1 MSRSI
6 RFVLLTSVCALA
18 LAFGGNALA
27 AYNPSLLVAGT
38 SHALGS
44 GGPVVIGVGQD
55 QNDDA
60 TGVMNIY
67 APLGYGVSLTQAPG
81 TKIGDL
87 SATVLVRALAN
98 ARVPI
103 EGSVFARDPGLYTNA
118 SQFPCGG
125 GVRHEA
131 VWQLESTLAGSPLQI
146 PIYVDRVTAGP
157 EAQFASA
164 KMRICLSSPYIP
176 PPQGAAAGASLIVAA
191 FSVTGVFS
199 NPNTRGSYP
208 WNALFI
214 PYAPGTGTLNPTN
227 AAQSTS
233 YTRLPVQLAV
243 TAKKFKRGKKRF
255 ARVTACLS
263 ESGQG
268 VRGVRVNI
276 LAGRTARR
284 TSRVAF
290 GRTNS
295 RGCLTRVVRLRY
307 RVTFFRASTTV
318 PDRDVTSAPGCQP
331 ALSAAPGTLPPARCT
346 SATLAPVFNLFS
358 RNTAR
363 VRR

>member
-1 MSRSI
+1 LSTRV
-6 RFVLLTSVCALA
+6 RFLLSSSVCALA
-18 LAFGGNALA
+18 LVFGGTAFA

-60 TGVMNIY
+60 TGVITIY
-67 APLGYGVSLTQAPG
+67 SPLGYGVTLTQAPG

-87 SATVLVRALAN
+87 DAVVKVGALGG
-98 ARVPI
+98 ARVEI
-103 EGSVFARDPGLYTNA
+103 TGTVTARDPGAYTNPQ
-118 SQFPCGG
+118 QFPCGG

-131 VWQLESTLAGSPLQI
+131 VWLIESTLAGNPLQI
-146 PIYVDRVTAGP
+146 PMYVDRVTTGP
-157 EAQFASA
+157 EAAFASA
-164 KMRICLSSPYIP
+164 KIRICLASPYVP

-191 FSVTGVFS
+191 FSVQGVFS
-199 NPNTRGSYP
+199 NPNTRGTYP
-208 WNALFI
+208 WNGLFV
-214 PYAPGTGTLNPTN
+214 PYTVGAATLNPGN

-243 TAKKFKRGKKRF
+243 TAKKLKRGKRKF

-263 ESGQG
+263 EAGQR

-284 TSRVAF
+284 TSRV
-290 GRTNS
+290 GRPRTNA
-295 RGCLTRVVRLRY
+295 RGCATVLVRMRY
-307 RVTFFRASTTV
+307 RVMFFRASASI
-318 PDRDVTSAPGCQP
+318 PDRDVTASPGCAPPLSVAPG
-331 ALSAAPGTLPPARCT
+331 APPARCT
-346 SATLAPVFNLFS
+346 SATLAPVIGPLFS

-363 VRR
+363 LRR

>member
-1 MSRSI
+1 LTKSI
-6 RFVLLTSVCALA
+6 RFVLLLSACALA

-38 SHALGS
+38 SHSTGS
-44 GGPVVIGVGQD
+44 GGPIVIGVGQD

-60 TGVMNIY
+60 TGVLNIY
-67 APLGYGVSLTQAPG
+67 APLGYGVTLTQAPG
-81 TKIGDL
+81 TTIGEL
-87 SATVLVRALAN
+87 EGIVLVRALAN

-103 EGSVFARDPGLYTNA
+103 QGTVTARDPGAYTNPA
-118 SQFPCGG
+118 QFPCGG

-131 VWQLESTLAGSPLQI
+131 VWVISTTLAGNPLEI
-146 PIYVDRVTAGP
+146 PIYVDRVTSGA

-164 KMRICLSSPYIP
+164 KMRICLSSPYVA

-191 FSVTGVFS
+191 FSVSGVFS
-199 NPNTRGSYP
+199 NPNTRGTYP

-214 PYAPGTGTLNPTN
+214 PYQPGTATLAPTN

-243 TAKKFKRGKKRF
+243 NAKKVRKGKRTF
-255 ARVTACLS
+255 ARVTACIS
-263 ESGQG
+263 EAGQR

-295 RGCLTRVVRLRY
+295 RGCLTRTIRLRY
-307 RVTFFRASTTV
+307 RTTFIRASSTV
-318 PDRDVTSAPGCQP
+318 PERDVTSAPGCQP
-331 ALSAAPGTLPPARCT
+331 GLSAAPGTLPPARCT
-346 SATLAPVFNLFS
+346 SATLAPVLNLFS

>member
-1 MSRSI
+1 MTKPL
-6 RFVLLTSVCALA
+6 RFILLLSVCALA

-60 TGVMNIY
+60 TGVANIY
-67 APLGYGVSLTQAPG
+67 APLGYGVTLTQAPG

-87 SATVLVRALAN
+87 EATVLVRALAN
-98 ARVPI
+98 ARVPVT
-103 EGSVFARDPGLYTNA
+103 GTVTARDPGLFTNGA
-118 SQFPCGG
+118 DYPCGG

-131 VWQLESTLAGSPLQI
+131 VWTIDTQLAGNALTI

-164 KMRICLSSPYIP
+164 RMRICLSSPYIP

-191 FSVTGVFS
+191 FSVVGVFS

-243 TAKKFKRGKKRF
+243 TAKKFKRGKLRY

-263 ESGQG
+263 EAGQG

-276 LAGRTARR
+276 LAGRSARR
-284 TSRVAF
+284 TARVAF

-295 RGCLTRVVRLRY
+295 RGCVTRIVRLRY
-307 RVTFFRASTTV
+307 RVTFFRASSTV
-318 PDRDVTSAPGCQP
+318 DVRDVTSSPGCTP
-331 ALSAAPGTLPPARCT
+331 PLSAAPGTLPPARCT
-346 SATLAPVFNLFS
+346 SATLAMVLNLFS

>member
-1 MSRSI
+1 MTKSI
-6 RFVLLTSVCALA
+6 RFVLLLSACALA

-38 SHALGS
+38 SHSTGS
-44 GGPVVIGVGQD
+44 GGPIVIGVGQD

-60 TGVMNIY
+60 TGVLNIY
-67 APLGYGVSLTQAPG
+67 APLGYGVTLTQGPG
-81 TKIGDL
+81 TRIGDL
-87 SATVLVRALAN
+87 EGIVLVRALGG

-103 EGSVFARDPGLYTNA
+103 TGTVTARDPATYVSNPCSPGLH
-118 SQFPCGG
+118 Q
-125 GVRHEA
+125 A
-131 VWQLESTLAGSPLQI
+131 VWTIDTTLAGTALSI
-146 PIYVDRVTAGP
+146 PIYVDAVTTGA
-157 EAQFASA
+157 EAAFASA
-164 KMRICLSSPYIP
+164 RMRICLASPYVA
-176 PPQGAAAGASLIVAA
+176 PPQGAASGASLIVAA
-191 FSVTGVFS
+191 FSAAGVFS
-199 NPNTRGSYP
+199 NPNTRGTYP

-214 PYAPGTGTLNPTN
+214 PYQPGTATLAPTN

-243 TAKKFKRGKKRF
+243 SAKKVRIGKRKY

-263 ESGQG
+263 EAGQA

-284 TSRVAF
+284 TGRVAF

-295 RGCLTRVVRLRY
+295 RGCLTRTIRLRY
-307 RVTFFRASTTV
+307 RTTFIRASTSV
-318 PDRDVTSAPGCQP
+318 PERDVTSAPGCTP
-331 ALSAAPGTLPPARCT
+331 PLSAAPGTLPPARCT
-346 SATLAPVFNLFS
+346 SATLAPVLNLFS

>member
-1 MSRSI
+1 MTKSI
-6 RFVLLTSVCALA
+6 RFVLLLSACALA

-38 SHALGS
+38 SHSTGS

-55 QNDDA
+55 QADDTTA
-60 TGVMNIY
+60 VVNIY
-67 APLGYGVSLTQAPG
+67 SPLGYGVTLTQAPG
-81 TKIGDL
+81 TRIGDL
-87 SATVLVRALAN
+87 EGIVLVRALAN

-103 EGSVFARDPGLYTNA
+103 QGTVTARDPAAYVT
-118 SQFPCGG
+118 SPCGG

-131 VWQLESTLAGSPLQI
+131 VWVIQTTLAGNPLEI
-146 PIYVDRVTAGP
+146 PIYVDRVTSGP

-164 KMRICLSSPYIP
+164 KMRICLASPYVA
-176 PPQGAAAGASLIVAA
+176 PPQGAASGASLIVAA
-191 FSVTGVFS
+191 FSVSGVFS
-199 NPNTRGSYP
+199 NPNTRGTYP

-214 PYAPGTGTLNPTN
+214 PYAPGTATLNPAN

-233 YTRLPVQLAV
+233 FTRLPVQLAV
-243 TAKKFKRGKKRF
+243 TAKKVRQGKRKY
-255 ARVTACLS
+255 ARVTACLT
-263 ESGQG
+263 EAGQA

-295 RGCLTRVVRLRY
+295 RGCLTRTIRLRY
-307 RVTFFRASTTV
+307 RTTFIRASSTV
-318 PDRDVTSAPGCQP
+318 PERDVTSAPGCTP
-331 ALSAAPGTLPPARCT
+331 RLSAAPGTLPPARCT
-346 SATLAPVFNLFS
+346 SATLAPVLNLFS
-358 RNTAR
+358 RTTVR

>member
-1 MSRSI
+1 LSRSI
-6 RFVLLTSVCALA
+6 RFVLLSAACLLA
-18 LAFGGNALA
+18 LAFGGNARA
-27 AYNPSLLVAGT
+27 AYTPSLLVAGT
-38 SHALGS
+38 SHATGS

-60 TGVMNIY
+60 TGILNIY
-67 APLGYGVSLTQAPG
+67 APLGYGVNLTQAPG
-81 TKIGDL
+81 TRIGDL
-87 SATVLVRALAN
+87 DATVLVRALAN

-103 EGSVFARDPGLYTNA
+103 TGTVTARDPGAYTNP
-118 SQFPCGG
+118 SQFPCGQ

-131 VWQLESTLAGSPLQI
+131 VWLIESTLAGNPLQI
-146 PIYVDRVTAGP
+146 PIYVDRVTSGP
-157 EAQFASA
+157 EAAFASA
-164 KMRICLSSPYIP
+164 KLRICLASPYIP

-191 FSVTGVFS
+191 FSVAGVFT
-199 NPNTRGSYP
+199 NPSVRGTYP
-208 WNALFI
+208 WNAVFI

-233 YTRLPVQLAV
+233 FTRLPVQLSV
-243 TAKKFKRGKKRF
+243 TAKKFKRGKRSF

-263 ESGQG
+263 EAGQR

-276 LAGRTARR
+276 LYGRTARR
-284 TSRVAF
+284 TGRVAF

-295 RGCLTRVVRLRY
+295 RGCVTRTVRLRY
-307 RVTFFRASTTV
+307 RVNYFRAQTTV
-318 PDRDVTSAPGCQP
+318 PERDVTSSPGCTP
-331 ALSAAPGTLPPARCT
+331 ALPPATGLPPARCT
-346 SATLAPVFNLFS
+346 SATLAPAFNLFS

>member
-1 MSRSI
+1 MTKTI
-6 RFVLLTSVCALA
+6 RFVLLLSACALA

-38 SHALGS
+38 THATGS

-60 TGVMNIY
+60 TGVINIY
-67 APLGYGVSLTQAPG
+67 APLGYGVALTQAPG

-87 SATVLVRALAN
+87 EGIVRVGALGG

-103 EGSVFARDPGLYTNA
+103 TGTVTARDPGLYTNP
-118 SQFPCGG
+118 QQYPCGG

-131 VWQLESTLAGSPLQI
+131 VWTIDTSLAGTALAIPL
-146 PIYVDRVTAGP
+146 YVDRVTAGP
-157 EAQFASA
+157 EATFASA
-164 KMRICLSSPYIP
+164 RMRVCLASPYIP
-176 PPQGAAAGASLIVAA
+176 PPQGAASGASLIVAA
-191 FSVTGVFS
+191 FSVVGVFS
-199 NPNTRGSYP
+199 NPNSRGSYP

-243 TAKKFKRGKKRF
+243 TAKRQKRGKRSF
-255 ARVTACLS
+255 ARVSACLS
-263 ESGQG
+263 EAGQP

-276 LAGRTARR
+276 FAGRTARR
-284 TSRVAF
+284 TARVAF
-290 GRTNS
+290 GRTNA
-295 RGCLTRVVRLRY
+295 RGCVTRTVRLRY
-307 RVTFFRASTTV
+307 RVTFFRALTSV
-318 PDRDVTSAPGCQP
+318 PERNVTSSPGCTP
-331 ALSAAPGTLPPARCT
+331 PLSAAPGQLPPARCT
-346 SATLAPVFNLFS
+346 SATLAPVLQLFS

>member
-1 MSRSI
+1 LTKSI
-6 RFVLLTSVCALA
+6 RFVLLLSACALA

-38 SHALGS
+38 SHSTGS

-55 QNDDA
+55 QADDTTA
-60 TGVMNIY
+60 VVNIY
-67 APLGYGVSLTQAPG
+67 SPLGYGVTLTQAPG
-81 TKIGDL
+81 TRIGDL
-87 SATVLVRALAN
+87 EAIVLIRALGG
-98 ARVPI
+98 ARVPLQ
-103 EGSVFARDPGLYTNA
+103 GTVTARDPGAFVNPT
-118 SQFPCGG
+118 QFPCGG

-131 VWQLESTLAGSPLQI
+131 VWLIEGTLNNTPIQI
-146 PIYVDRVTAGP
+146 PIFVDRVTSGA

-164 KMRICLSSPYIP
+164 KLRICLPSEQASTT
-176 PPQGAAAGASLIVAA
+176 GATLIVAA
-191 FSVTGVFS
+191 FSVSGVFS
-199 NPNTRGSYP
+199 NPNTRGSYA

-214 PYAPGTGTLNPTN
+214 PYAPGTSTPAPTN

-243 TAKKFKRGKKRF
+243 TAKKLKARKGAKRKF

-263 ESGQG
+263 EAGQA

-276 LAGRTARR
+276 LGGRTARR

-295 RGCLTRVVRLRY
+295 RGCVIRTVRLRY
-307 RVTFFRASTTV
+307 RTTYFRASTTV
-318 PDRDVTSAPGCQP
+318 PERDVTSAPGCAP
-331 ALSAAPGTLPPARCT
+331 PLSAAPGTLPPARCT
-346 SATLAPVFNLFS
+346 SATLAPVLNLFS

>member
-1 MSRSI
+1 MTKSI
-6 RFVLLTSVCALA
+6 RFVLLLSACALA

-38 SHALGS
+38 SHSTGS

-60 TGVMNIY
+60 TGVLNLY
-67 APLGYGVSLTQAPG
+67 APRGYGVSLTQAPG
-81 TKIGDL
+81 TRIGDL
-87 SATVLVRALAN
+87 EGIVKVGALGG

-103 EGSVFARDPGLYTNA
+103 TGTVTARDPAAYVNNPCSPGLH
-118 SQFPCGG
+118 Q
-125 GVRHEA
+125 A
-131 VWQLESTLAGSPLQI
+131 VWTIDTSLAGTALAI
-146 PIYVDRVTAGP
+146 PMYVDAVTTGA
-157 EAQFASA
+157 EAAFASA
-164 KMRICLSSPYIP
+164 RIRVCLASPYIP
-176 PPQGAAAGASLIVAA
+176 PPQGAASGASLIVAA
-191 FSVTGVFS
+191 FSVAGVFS
-199 NPNTRGSYP
+199 NPNTRGTYP

-214 PYAPGTGTLNPTN
+214 PYQPGTGTLNPAN

-233 YTRLPVQLAV
+233 YTRLPVQLAI
-243 TAKKFKRGKKRF
+243 TAKKLKAKKGAKRKF

-263 ESGQG
+263 EAGQP

-276 LAGRTARR
+276 VGGRSAGSGTRL
-284 TSRVAF
+284 AF

-295 RGCLTRVVRLRY
+295 RGCVTRTIRLRW
-307 RVTFFRASTTV
+307 RVSYFRASTLV
-318 PDRDVTSAPGCQP
+318 PERDVTSAPGCTP

-346 SATLAPVFNLFS
+346 SATLAPALNLFS
-358 RNTAR
+358 RNRAR

>member
-1 MSRSI
+1 LTKTI
-6 RFVLLTSVCALA
+6 RFVLLTTVCALA

-55 QNDDA
+55 PNDDA
-60 TGVMNIY
+60 TGILNIY
-67 APLGYGVSLTQAPG
+67 SPLGYGVTLTQAPG

-87 SATVLVRALAN
+87 SGTVLVRALGGV
-98 ARVPI
+98 RIPI
-103 EGSVFARDPGLYTNA
+103 TGTVVARDPGLYIT
-118 SQFPCGG
+118 QCGG

-131 VWQLESTLAGSPLQI
+131 VWTIETSLAGTALTI
-146 PIYVDRVTAGP
+146 PMYVDRVTAGP
-157 EAQFASA
+157 EAAFASA
-164 KMRICLSSPYIP
+164 RIRVCLSSPYIP
-176 PPQGAAAGASLIVAA
+176 PPQGAASGASLIVAA
-191 FSVTGVFS
+191 FSVVGVFS

-214 PYAPGTGTLNPTN
+214 PYAPGTGTPNPTN

-233 YTRLPVQLAV
+233 FTRLPVQLAV
-243 TAKKFKRGKKRF
+243 TAKKVKQGKKRF

-263 ESGQG
+263 EAGQG

-276 LAGRTARR
+276 LAGKTARK
-284 TSRVAF
+284 TARVAF

-295 RGCLTRVVRLRY
+295 RGCLTRLVRLKSK
-307 RVTFFRASTTV
+307 VTFIRASTTV
-318 PDRDVTSAPGCQP
+318 PERDVTSSPGCTP
-331 ALSAAPGTLPPARCT
+331 PIPVATGLPPARCT
-346 SATLAPVFNLFS
+346 SATLAPVIGLFS